1 MASGRSDRNIFLIRY
16 LYQPALTYDLI
27 DIANLAYF
35 ITSWLLSSDSLLRL
49 SKKEKDPNKRDQLLA
64 VTLYLECQ
72 NRTLV
77 ARTLKVARRSVNN
90 WVTI

>member
-1 MASGRSDRNIFLIRY
+1 MVV
-16 LYQPALTYDLI
+16 
-27 DIANLAYF
+27 
-35 ITSWLLSSDSLLRL
+35 LSSDSLLRL

-72 NRTLV
+72 NRALV
-77 ARTLKVARRSVNN
+77 ARQLKVARRSVNN